1 MSWPLGEA
9 ARNVWSGTT
18 HSLRYVVALTV
29 VLGAALASD
38 IKGADAVLGEGA
50 QFRESGA
57 AVLTVEAPGRID
69 GATCDSFATLP
80 GVRAAGVLRQASD
93 PLVAAALPRGPIA
106 AHLVSPGAPAVF
118 RADDTGSAGVLLA
131 TDAADDLGALPGG
144 PLVLDGT
151 ATAVRGTYPWPQD
164 GRRSGYGYAALI
176 PADRT
181 EPYDACW
188 IDAYPVPSGLL
199 AVAQMAVLPDGTD
212 RGGAVT
218 FSQLNTTLGSTFD
231 GATSYASRTTRYAV
245 WTSYVGGAALGF
257 IAVYARRLEL
267 AAARHVGVRA
277 SRQHLQ
283 VLAETMAVLIP
294 VSLILTAL
302 AAVLIRTGSGEDP
315 AALVRVAVYVAA
327 PGLATMVLG
336 TQTAVALI
344 REEHLFRYF
353 RTR

>member
-1 MSWPLGEA
+1 MSWPVGEA

-18 HSLRYVVALTV
+18 HTLRYVLALTAVVGVAL
-29 VLGAALASD
+29 AAD
-38 IKGADAVLGEGA
+38 ISGADAVLGKGA

-69 GATCDSFATLP
+69 GTTCDSFATLP
-80 GVRAAGVLRQASD
+80 GVRAAGALRQASA

-118 RADDTGSAGVLLA
+118 QVDDAGSAGVLLA
-131 TDAADDLGALPGG
+131 TDAADDLGVLPGG
-144 PLVLDGT
+144 TLVLDGT
-151 ATAVRGTYPWPQD
+151 ATSVRGTYPWPQD

-212 RGGAVT
+212 RGGAVAV
-218 FSQLNTTLGSTFD
+218 SQLNTTLGSTFD
-231 GATSYASRTTRYAV
+231 GATSYASRATRYAV
-245 WTSYVGGAALGF
+245 WTSYVGGAVLGF
-257 IAVYARRLEL
+257 VAVYARRLEF
-267 AAARHVGVRA
+267 AAAQHVGVRA

-283 VLAETMAVLIP
+283 VLAEATALVIP
-294 VSLILTAL
+294 ASLILGAI
-302 AAVLIRTGSGEDP
+302 AAILIRTGGGEDP
-315 AALVRVAVYVAA
+315 AALVRVAVYVVA
-327 PGLATMVLG
+327 PGLATTVLG
-336 TQTAVALI
+336 TQAAVALI